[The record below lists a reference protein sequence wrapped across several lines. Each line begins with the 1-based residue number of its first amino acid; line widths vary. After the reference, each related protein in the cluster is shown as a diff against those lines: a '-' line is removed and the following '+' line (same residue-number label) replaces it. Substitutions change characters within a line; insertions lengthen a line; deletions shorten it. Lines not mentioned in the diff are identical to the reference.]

1 MSEEILVSTKLFE
14 LLTAHMKEN
23 CPNCCVEKLI
33 NNLNLEVDLADPQR
47 EEVNKPLHIEINEDR
62 L

>member
-1 MSEEILVSTKLFE
+1 VSTKLFE

-33 NNLNLEVDLADPQR
+33 NSLNLEVDLAIPQLTGKQTPQVESR
-47 EEVNKPLHIEINEDR
+47 RITYD
-62 L
+62 

>member
-33 NNLNLEVDLADPQR
+33 NNLNLEVDFI
-47 EEVNKPLHIEINEDR
+47 KEDG